1 MTPPTND
8 ATPIETNLRP
18 ATNPD
23 SGGADREIRVPGPRL
38 KGPGLTYWPL
48 MASP

>member
-1 MTPPTND
+1 MTPATNA

-23 SGGADREIRVPGPRL
+23 SGVADRQIRDAGRRL

-48 MASP
+48 TASP